1 MTITR
6 KEYREMRQR
15 IKINKQ
21 SGSYVVTYPATGH
34 PGYSKEKVF
43 SPAIGFNAYAKA
55 RTFAMNK
62 AMKLAIRPPAEL
74 KTMTLKITGISPLIC
89 HKGQLGA
96 VSEGAVHG
104 PGTNGRK
111 QRNLSSNRPYSSS
124 FPEKKIKKI
133 V

>member
-89 HKGQLGA
+89 HNFRGWARYRKARYTVQGQTA
-96 VSEGAVHG
+96 E
-104 PGTNGRK
+104 
-111 QRNLSSNRPYSSS
+111 NR
-124 FPEKKIKKI
+124 ET
-133 V
+133 